1 MIDMGGLSL
10 AVDPVPDQ
18 RAQHHPVN
26 LLRIEI
32 ICRHHMAPFFKAH
45 DLFGLGVDGIAGA
58 VMFDI
63 ADDTGFDPCL
73 VTMAGIVVAD
83 VPDWKHLVD
92 AMLCEMR
99 A

>member
-1 MIDMGGLSL
+1 
-10 AVDPVPDQ
+10 
-18 RAQHHPVN
+18 
-26 LLRIEI
+26 
-32 ICRHHMAPFFKAH
+32 MAPFFKAH

-83 VPDWKHLVD
+83 VPVETPCR
-92 AMLCEMR
+92 AMPCNCGR
-99 A
+99 DGKQ